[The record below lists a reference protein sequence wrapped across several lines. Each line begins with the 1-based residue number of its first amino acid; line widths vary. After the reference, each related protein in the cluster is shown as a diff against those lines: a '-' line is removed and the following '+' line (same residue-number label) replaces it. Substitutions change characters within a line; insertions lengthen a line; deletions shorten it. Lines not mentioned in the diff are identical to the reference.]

1 VLRSLDI
8 SADREPMEVEHASIV
23 ELREELAVLE
33 AKAARLSQIRAHL
46 HHQID
51 FGFESSTTRER
62 EREIS
67 DERNELHRQIDSL
80 KETLRER
87 ESA

>member
-1 VLRSLDI
+1 MDNLSIEDLR
-8 SADREPMEVEHASIV
+8 V
-23 ELREELAVLE
+23 ELAVLE
-33 AKAARLSQIRAHL
+33 AKAARLSQMRDHL

-51 FGFESSTTRER
+51 FGFETSTTRDR

-67 DERNELHRQIDSL
+67 DERNELHEQIDSL
-80 KETLRER
+80 KETLRRR

>member
-1 VLRSLDI
+1 
-8 SADREPMEVEHASIV
+8 MEVEHPSID
-23 ELREELAVLE
+23 ELRGELAVLE
-33 AKAARLSQIRAHL
+33 ARAARLSQMRCHL

-62 EREIS
+62 EREVS
-67 DERNELHRQIDSL
+67 DERIEIHQQIDSL
-80 KETLRER
+80 KERLRER

>member
-1 VLRSLDI
+1 MQHPSIEDLRS
-8 SADREPMEVEHASIV
+8 
-23 ELREELAVLE
+23 ELVDLQ
-33 AKAARLSQIRAHL
+33 AKAARLSQMRSHL

-51 FGFESSTTRER
+51 FGFETGTTRER
-62 EREIS
+62 EREVS

-80 KETLRER
+80 KATIHER